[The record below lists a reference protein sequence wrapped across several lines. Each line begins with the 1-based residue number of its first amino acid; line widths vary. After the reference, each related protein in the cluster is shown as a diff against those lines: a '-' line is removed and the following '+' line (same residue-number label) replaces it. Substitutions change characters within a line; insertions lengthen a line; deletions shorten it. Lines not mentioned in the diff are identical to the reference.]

1 MGRVQSV
8 VARANRKLSVQFAA
22 ILIASST
29 MASMLFGFLR
39 ERLLNS
45 YYYDSYDIGLDAYTA
60 AFLVPDFMYFILVSG
75 ALSVTFIP
83 VFNKRL
89 AGGNKRSAWE
99 LSTSMINLMALVTL
113 VASVLIIIF
122 AEPLIRYI
130 IAPGLS

>member
-22 ILIASST
+22 ILIAGST
-29 MASMLFGFLR
+29 LTSMLFGFLR

-45 YYYDSYDIGLDAYTA
+45 NYYETYPIGLDAYTA

-83 VFNKRL
+83 VFNQRL
-89 AGGNKRSAWE
+89 AGGNKKSAW
-99 LSTSMINLMALVTL
+99 
-113 VASVLIIIF
+113 
-122 AEPLIRYI
+122 
-130 IAPGLS
+130 